1 MGKKTIEE
9 VAKNIWEYAEIR
21 FKEYKSMN
29 ELAEYA
35 QEAGFKVE
43 KGIGGLETAFKA
55 VYGEGK
61 PVIAILG
68 EYDALQGLSQK
79 ADVAEK
85 IAGEQENTGH
95 GCGHHLL
102 GAGALYGAEMVK
114 EYIEKN
120 KLKGTIIYYGCPAE
134 EGGSGKTWMVKNGA
148 FDGVDVAL
156 TWHPFPYNGVFS
168 QTTLANYQVYFKF
181 EGRGSHAAAS
191 PQLGRSAL
199 DAVELMNVGVNYLR
213 EHVVQEARFHY
224 AVTNTGGVSPNV
236 VQPEAEVLYL
246 IRAPKLSQVEEIF
259 HRICNIAR
267 GAALMTETKVI
278 MTFDKGTSEYIG
290 NKTIEK
296 IMYKNLKKF
305 ENIEYT
311 EEEKNYAKK
320 FKNTLSENEIT
331 SEFGWLGKACGKEW
345 KTIKEMMLNDSIFKG
360 NIPYNESLEFLLSG
374 STDVGDISKKMP
386 TGQIVTACYALG
398 TPAHSWQMVAQGKSS
413 IAMKGMKYAGQVLG
427 QTAIDIFENPE
438 LLAEIKNEFEEEHGE
453 YITPLKYEKKPI
465 VL

>member
-1 MGKKTIEE
+1 MIKKTIEE
-9 VAKNIWEYAEIR
+9 VTKKIWDYAELR
-21 FKEYKSMN
+21 FEEYKSMN
-29 ELAEYA
+29 ELADYA
-35 QEAGFKVE
+35 EKAGFKVE

-55 VYGEGK
+55 TYGDGK

-79 ADVAEK
+79 ADTPIK
-85 IAGEQENTGH
+85 TPGEQKNTGH

-102 GAGALYGAEMVK
+102 GAGALYGAEIAK
-114 EYIEKN
+114 NYLEKN
-120 KLKGTIIYYGCPAE
+120 NLKGTIVYYGCPAE

-168 QTTLANYQVYFKF
+168 LTTLANYQVYFKF
-181 EGRGSHAAAS
+181 EGKGSHAAAS

-213 EHVVQEARFHY
+213 EHVIQEARFHY

-259 HRICNIAR
+259 QRICNIAR
-267 GAALMTETKVI
+267 GAALMTETKVT
-278 MTFDKGTSEYIG
+278 MTFDKGTSEYVG

-296 IMYKNLKKF
+296 TMYKNLKKF

-311 EEEKNYAKK
+311 EEEKAYAKK
-320 FKNTLSENEIT
+320 FKDTLSENDIT
-331 SEFGWLGKACGKEW
+331 SEFGWIGKASGKEW
-345 KTIKEMMLNDSIFKG
+345 KGIKEMMLNDYIFKG
-360 NIPYNESLEFLLSG
+360 NIPYNENFEYLLSG

-386 TGQIVTACYALG
+386 TGQIFTACYALG
-398 TPAHSWQMVAQGKSS
+398 TPSHSWQMVAQGKSS

-427 QTAIDIFENPE
+427 QSAIDILENPE
-438 LLAEIKNEFEEEHGE
+438 LLAEIKNEFNEEHSE
-453 YITPLKYEKKPI
+453 YVSPLKYERKPI
-465 VL
+465 KL